1 MKLNLNKVI
10 IYSSF
15 FGGWLCLL
23 LCLRYCFI
31 YPYKNLSIC
40 KPSLLEKIM
49 QKLLPKSLFL
59 KRSKMQQLTA
69 FLFLNS
75 PLNTPTVHKG
85 FPWFPVVLYLLKL
98 RAQSSRAAAPSE
110 VFFRFYLIAC
120 LYKHDLIQETFQMK
134 GKGTKFYLFHVLL
147 HGSCTYFFFKHKR
160 LQPFKL
166 QSNCHPGKRSWFI
179 FLKLKIM
186 FTNGNNCRAPF

>member
-1 MKLNLNKVI
+1 M
-10 IYSSF
+10 
-15 FGGWLCLL
+15 
-23 LCLRYCFI
+23 
-31 YPYKNLSIC
+31 
-40 KPSLLEKIM
+40 
-49 QKLLPKSLFL
+49 
-59 KRSKMQQLTA
+59 
-69 FLFLNS
+69 FLNS
-75 PLNTPTVHKG
+75 PLNAPTVHKG

-186 FTNGNNCRAPF
+186 FTNGNNCRAPFWKFRIQSITTLQAEEFKNTFLNPRLLVLKLDQASKMTYLGVHGIRSEEWLR